1 MSIAKSVEI
10 TSSSTTSFEDAVK
23 TGVAKVAET
32 VNDIQSAWV
41 KDSYVTVTDG
51 AVAEFRVALKV
62 TFIVA

>member
-1 MSIAKSVEI
+1 MAIAKSVEV

-23 TGVAKVAET
+23 SGVAKVAET

-41 KDSYVTVTDG
+41 KDSYVTVNDG

-62 TFIVA
+62 TFLVA

>member
-1 MSIAKSVEI
+1 MAIAKSVEV

-23 TGVAKVAET
+23 SGVAKVAET

-62 TFIVA
+62 TFLVA